1 MILKELRKF
10 LHYLYHEDHTEL
22 ARQYREGAMGKSSG
36 FEWYTPIDTTRLDR
50 FAAMAKSADLSL
62 EFFKPVT
69 LRARIR
75 RMFIH

>member
-10 LHYLYHEDHTEL
+10 LHYLYHEDHSDL
-22 ARQYREGAMGKSSG
+22 AKQYREGVIGKSIG
-36 FEWYTPIDTTRLDR
+36 FDWYTSVPHTRLDR

-69 LRARIR
+69 LGARIR